1 MAKYKVKH
9 TNIMHG
15 KQLYKE
21 GSIIEL
27 TENEAK
33 RLADF
38 LEFVSETKTESG
50 NKNSAKT
57 TTSKS
62 DKNST
67 KAKNTTTEAPVNE
80 VSDGGNADGK

>member
-15 KQLYKE
+15 ERLYKE

-27 TENEAK
+27 SNDAAA
-33 RLADF
+33 RLSDF
-38 LEFVSETKTESG
+38 VELIPETKTSTV
-50 NKNSAKT
+50 NKPSTKT

-62 DKNST
+62 TKTST
-67 KAKNTTTEAPVNE
+67 NAKTVTKTESLSV
-80 VSDGGNADGK
+80 DGGVDNGK